1 MIKKKFKYKKVK
13 RREEEKVTHEGTCVK
28 KQWSVI
34 GIVEHAFGF

>member
-13 RREEEKVTHEGTCVK
+13 RREEEKVEGTCVK